1 MIETGYKPEGALG
14 GVFAGFNAANA
25 EQGAELEL
33 IKQFL
38 ANQRE
43 QSMQPLDVNIRQ
55 TESDR
60 ATVGR
65 SPEMLDAY
73 QRGYIGQNN
82 SQDAAGRVAMGTA
95 QGNIDYTNAANA
107 NKSKQEQFLAR
118 LNQLKE
124 ASVAGAGQGQ
134 PNIGFQMQSPQG
146 SIPVQGENFFSN
158 FAKGSPQGNLRAI
171 NTIKDPVERKN
182 ALAAFKAYQ
191 EQVPSQAQ
199 EVNTNNSPLV
209 PQPPVRNGGIT
220 QGGPEYEAVMQA
232 LVDQPELRQKLLIG
246 DQKLDSSEYNQILKL
261 MAAKEA
267 AASHGSKDKNPWLE
281 FSKLAP
287 EKRLGTAYSAI
298 TTGTNPWTMQPLN
311 DTERGIFEMYIAQ
324 DRPVQRQKTDPKT
337 GAVDITGVTK
347 GEVPTNAAPTLMPEG
362 AKPAAATQPVGA
374 TKTIGGITYEKTEK
388 GWIKK

>member
-1 MIETGYKPEGALG
+1 MALPMIETGYKPEGALG

-43 QSMQPLDVNIRQ
+43 QSIQPLDVNIKQ

-73 QRGYIGQNN
+73 QRGYIGQND
-82 SQDAAGRVAMGTA
+82 SQNAAGSLAMGLLPFKQKA
-95 QGNIDYTNAANA
+95 DQAKLENDYGLQQNQKQVQEID
-107 NKSKQEQFLAR
+107 
-118 LNQLKE
+118 
-124 ASVAGAGQGQ
+124 
-134 PNIGFQMQSPQG
+134 
-146 SIPVQGENFFSN
+146 
-158 FAKGSPQGNLRAI
+158 
-171 NTIKDPVERKN
+171 N
-182 ALAAFKAYQ
+182 ALNDTEATF
-191 EQVPSQAQ
+191 
-199 EVNTNNSPLV
+199 
-209 PQPPVRNGGIT
+209 QPGV
-220 QGGPEYEAVMQA
+220 
-232 LVDQPELRQKLLIG
+232 RQKLLQARQSLINRFKETPEFA
-246 DQKLDSSEYNQILKL
+246 QKRELKETGTDSAEYIAELRARQ
-261 MAAKEA
+261 AAEIA
-267 AASHGSKDKNPWLE
+267 AARGSKDKNPWLE
-281 FSKLAP
+281 FSKLSP

-362 AKPAAATQPVGA
+362 AKPAAAAQPVGA